1 MYVYIYTYACIY
13 LYIYIHCKPTKRKQP
28 TPPNSWRSFGSTFA
42 SLCHGALTPKRRAA
56 VRPLLLA
63 LRENLQRSN
72 AVGVEAVELLAAAA
86 ECLGDELGWVGW
98 EVI

>member
-1 MYVYIYTYACIY
+1 MYIFIYIYTVNQQ
-13 LYIYIHCKPTKRKQP
+13 KGNNPP
-28 TPPNSWRSFGSTFA
+28 PPNSWRSFGSTFA

-72 AVGVEAVELLAAAA
+72 AVGVESVELLAAAA